1 MQTFIS
7 LLRGVN
13 ITGHN
18 AIKMTDLAALY
29 RNLGFLSTET
39 YIQSGNVIFKSD
51 TDSPVS
57 DIALKI
63 ERAILHKFHFNLR
76 VMIRTVSEMREIIS
90 SNPFLSEDRFDPSKM
105 AVIFLHEKV
114 SIAQI
119 QKISDVDYPPDKFK
133 IIGKEIFTFCPN
145 GFGKTKLY
153 TNYFEQKMGVTG
165 TARNWKT
172 ITTISKIAENLE

>member
-1 MQTFIS
+1 M
-7 LLRGVN
+7 
-13 ITGHN
+13 TGHN
-18 AIKMTDLAALY
+18 SIKMTDLAALY
-29 RNLGFLSTET
+29 RNLGFISTET

-57 DIALKI
+57 DLAFTI
-63 ERAILHKFHFNLR
+63 EQAILDRFIYNIP
-76 VMIRTVSEMREIIS
+76 VMIRTVPEMREIIS
-90 SNPFLSEDRFDPSKM
+90 SNPFLSEEKFDPSKI

-119 QKISDVDYPPDKFK
+119 QKVSDVDYPPDKFK

-145 GFGKTKLY
+145 GFGKTRLY
-153 TNYFEQKMGVTG
+153 TNFFEQKMGVSG

-172 ITTISKIAENLE
+172 ITTIFKIAENLK